1 MQIIQ
6 VIFTCDINSVARLN
20 FINKVVVS
28 KQCDCMRCLSGWHIF
43 RGFLQFDLAETNKT
57 KFNVKKKLYT
67 RCTRSCYY
75 HSFPYRFQ
83 LGTLIKNKT
92 TPPKQKN
99 WLLIKRDSENKNCS
113 LLLICLKVLLIDK
126 AHLVQIEVGVLWV
139 KRVPFGNIK
148 MCIYFI

>member
-57 KFNVKKKLYT
+57 KFNVKKN
-67 RCTRSCYY
+67 CT
-75 HSFPYRFQ
+75 Q
-83 LGTLIKNKT
+83 DV
-92 TPPKQKN
+92 Q
-99 WLLIKRDSENKNCS
+99 D
-113 LLLICLKVLLIDK
+113 
-126 AHLVQIEVGVLWV
+126 LVIITAFHIV
-139 KRVPFGNIK
+139 FN
-148 MCIYFI
+148 

>member
-6 VIFTCDINSVARLN
+6 VNFTCDINSVAWLN

-28 KQCDCMRCLSGWHIF
+28 KQCDCMWCLSGWHIF

-57 KFNVKKKLYT
+57 KFNVKKKKTVHKVYKIL
-67 RCTRSCYY
+67 YY

-92 TPPKQKN
+92 TPPKQQN
-99 WLLIKRDSENKNCS
+99 
-113 LLLICLKVLLIDK
+113 
-126 AHLVQIEVGVLWV
+126 
-139 KRVPFGNIK
+139 
-148 MCIYFI
+148 